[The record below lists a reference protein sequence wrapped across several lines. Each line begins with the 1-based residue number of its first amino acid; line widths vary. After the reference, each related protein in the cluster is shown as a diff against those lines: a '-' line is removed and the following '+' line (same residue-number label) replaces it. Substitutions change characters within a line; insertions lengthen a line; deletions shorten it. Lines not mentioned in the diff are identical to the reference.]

1 MMKKFLIITHSNDNE
16 CIEVVMKKLEAH
28 NAIGIRFN
36 VDEYPINCAISSC
49 YENEEWK
56 TFIHS
61 NGERT
66 PISDITGLWFR
77 RAHNL
82 GKGLGKVIESNYY
95 AAAMGEI
102 RTTFFGFLEGLDCFH
117 IGKYSHYRRLDSK
130 EEQLKLAS
138 ELGLKVPDTCIT
150 NSSEEAKRFVAM
162 HPNGTVVKMQSSF
175 AIDRDGDEHVVF
187 TNLIKTEDLDDIE
200 NLQYCPMQ
208 FQEKL
213 EKAVELRVTVVGDQV
228 FTFAIDSQ
236 KLDRSK
242 LDWRREGNTLLKDWV
257 PYNLPTD
264 VQEKVLQLMD
274 IYQLNYGAI
283 DIIVTPKNEH
293 YFLEINAAGE
303 YFWLDRLVDGAISDQ
318 IVKILLDKAPRRYT
332 PRLGFKQVSN
342 FV

>member
-1 MMKKFLIITHSNDNE
+1 MKKILIITHTNDNE
-16 CIEVVMKKLEAH
+16 CIDVVMKKLEVQ

-49 YENEEWK
+49 YENGEWK
-56 TFIHS
+56 TFMDS
-61 NGERT
+61 KGERT
-66 PISDITGLWFR
+66 ALHDITGLWFR

-82 GKGLGKVIESNYY
+82 GQGLGNVIESEYY
-95 AAAMGEI
+95 AASMGEV
-102 RTTFFGFLEGLDCFH
+102 RTAFFGFLEGLDCFH

-138 ELGLKVPDTCIT
+138 ELGIKVPDTCIT
-150 NSSEEAKRFVAM
+150 NSPEDAKRFVAN

-175 AIDRDGDEHVVF
+175 AIDQDGDEHVVF
-187 TNLIKTEDLDDIE
+187 TNLIKTEDLDDID

-213 EKAVELRVTVVGDQV
+213 EKLLELRVTVVGEEV

-257 PYNLPTD
+257 PYNLPIELK
-264 VQEKVLQLMD
+264 EKILQLMD

-283 DIIVTPKNEH
+283 DIIVTPDNEH

-303 YFWLDRLVDGAISDQ
+303 YFWLDRLMNGAISDQ
-318 IVKILLDKAPRRYT
+318 IVKILLDKAPRRFT
-332 PRLGFKQVSN
+332 SRLSLKPVKN
-342 FV
+342 YL